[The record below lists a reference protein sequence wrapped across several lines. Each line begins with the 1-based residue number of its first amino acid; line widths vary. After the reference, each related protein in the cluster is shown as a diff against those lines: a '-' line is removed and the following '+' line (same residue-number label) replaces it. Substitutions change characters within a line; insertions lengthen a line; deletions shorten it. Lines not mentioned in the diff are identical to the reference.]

1 MPIDFRPLAMAAA
14 AATVLLGLSPARAE
28 SPTILML
35 NIDKY
40 DIDLKVVD
48 NLDKDKATVFTGT
61 LKPGKES
68 TPFKVRTKPGG
79 TDFSWTATGKNDKGP
94 VKRCGTVTDKD
105 RGGRVDV
112 LAGTT
117 ADGKTPVG
125 KSC

>member
-1 MPIDFRPLAMAAA
+1 MPIDPRLPAI
-14 AATVLLGLSPARAE
+14 AATVAILLGLGSARAE

-40 DIDLKVVD
+40 EIDLTVVD
-48 NLDKDKATVFTGT
+48 NLSKTTVFSGK
-61 LKPGKES
+61 LKPGVES
-68 TPFKVRTKPGG
+68 QPFKVSTQPGG
-79 TDFSWTATGKNDKGP
+79 TDFSWTATGKTDKGP
-94 VKRCGTVTDKD
+94 AKRCGTVKDKN

-117 ADGKTPVG
+117 SDGKTPVG